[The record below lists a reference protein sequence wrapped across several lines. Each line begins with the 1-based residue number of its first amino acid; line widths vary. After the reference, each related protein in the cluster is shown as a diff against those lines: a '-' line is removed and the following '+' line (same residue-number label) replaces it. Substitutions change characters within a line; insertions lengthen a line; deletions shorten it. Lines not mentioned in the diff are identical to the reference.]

1 MIKSLALFAL
11 VLASAPA
18 LAQPP
23 SATVRTADLD
33 LATPSG
39 VARLDRRIDRA
50 VEEICGTAVAADLD
64 GLAAIGRCR
73 AATMKSVSGQRAM
86 LIAHAGGSRTIALTG
101 R

>member
-33 LATPSG
+33 LATPTG
-39 VARLDRRIDRA
+39 VARLDRRIDHA

-73 AATMKSVSGQRAM
+73 AETMKSVSGRRAM
-86 LIAHAGGSRTIALTG
+86 LIAHAGRPAAIALKG